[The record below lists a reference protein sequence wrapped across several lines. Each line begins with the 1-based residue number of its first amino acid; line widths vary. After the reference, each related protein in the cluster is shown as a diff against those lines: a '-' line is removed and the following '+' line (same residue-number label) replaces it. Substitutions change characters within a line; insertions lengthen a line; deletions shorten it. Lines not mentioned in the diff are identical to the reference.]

1 MKVIKKI
8 GWFLA
13 SMLPMLIFLALQFA
27 AVYGFWFYFYLQVR
41 ADRAGSGYSDAF
53 LWQLAAIKL
62 LPYNL
67 YITLVS
73 QVAAFIIF
81 FIWYYKVW
89 GKKGRPQGTEKP
101 GVKAIPVVIA
111 AGIVLQILVSSVM
124 NLIYMFWPG
133 LLQSYMQ
140 MMQLAG
146 ISEITPI
153 VMLTVVIMAPITEEL
168 LCRGL
173 ILKLAE
179 KVSQRFWVANVIQ
192 ALAFGIMHLNW
203 VQGIYAFFLGLALGY
218 LYGKYRNIFL
228 CMLLHCVINFS
239 SNFVDRI
246 YALFPDQYGLLALI
260 GLTVFSMA
268 FLVLCY
274 KLLGKVR
281 RPDEDSIYLT
291 WNHAAYSHRDS
302 TDL

>member
-1 MKVIKKI
+1 MKIVKKV
-8 GWFLA
+8 GWFFA
-13 SMLPMLIFLALQFA
+13 SMLPMLLYLALQYA
-27 AVYGFWFYFYLQVR
+27 AVYGFWIYFYLR
-41 ADRAGSGYSDAF
+41 ARAEREGSGYSDAF
-53 LWQLAAIKL
+53 LWQIAAIQL

-67 YITLVS
+67 YITLVA
-73 QVAAFIIF
+73 QLAGIVIFIS
-81 FIWYYKVW
+81 WYYVVW
-89 GKKGRPQGTEKP
+89 GRKGRPQGTEKP

-111 AGIVLQILVSSVM
+111 AGIMLQIFVSSVM
-124 NLIYMFWPG
+124 NLVYMFRPG
-133 LLQSYMQ
+133 WLRSYMQ
-140 MMQLAG
+140 MMELAG
-146 ISEITPI
+146 IAEFTPI
-153 VMLTVVIMAPITEEL
+153 VVLAVVIMAPVCEEL
-168 LCRGL
+168 LCRGI

-179 KVSQRFWVANVIQ
+179 KASRRFWVANVIQ
-192 ALAFGIMHLNW
+192 AFAFGVMHMNL

-239 SNFVDRI
+239 SNFVDQI
-246 YALFPDQYGLLALI
+246 YALFPEKYGLFALI
-260 GLTVFSMA
+260 GLTVVPLA

-281 RPDEDSIYLT
+281 RPDENSIILT